1 MRNRAL
7 IISLLFVQLIVG
19 CTGSSY
25 VSEILSRAEG
35 LMSEHP
41 DSAYTL
47 LNEIDQNM
55 FDSSA
60 QRARFARLIT
70 KAQYKNYKTAE
81 SDSLIQTAISYYEKH
96 NMKTELAESYML
108 RGNIEIEKKQN
119 HKAMHT
125 LQIAAELGEEIGED
139 FLLGQ
144 IYSNL
149 YDLCR
154 TEYNADQVIFAEKAL
169 EYYRKNGD
177 EYYIIDAMNNLG
189 MAYFRVEEFEKSES
203 ILEEVYERAKEMSD
217 TFSMKKALPTLARMK
232 IRKKDFASSDS
243 ILNLLQKDFGYKLR
257 PIDVWALAES
267 QLKEGN
273 KTSAIAMMD
282 SVSKREKTT
291 GETLIFN
298 FSASDF
304 YSRVGDY
311 NQAWALLWEY
321 EILDDSIDNA
331 RFKETIMSAQ
341 RDYLEQKLE
350 IQKIE
355 EDRNR
360 ITWTGCVILILLI
373 MAFVIYYYRRQSEV
387 HSLEMEKL
395 MLQITD
401 MEQSVSGK
409 ESVIDELKRQVQSV
423 MSDSEKMRTLVNE
436 VYAQKYQQLNN
447 LCVSYFSGQ
456 SSIFTRNAIYKE
468 VQSIIE
474 SFGKDHEDLKELEYI
489 VNSTKEDILVKLR
502 EELPALKES
511 EYFFFCYTFAG
522 FSSRAISLLLHE
534 NIDTIYQHRSR
545 WKKKIELQNPLHKDL
560 FLKNL

>member
-1 MRNRAL
+1 MRNRA
-7 IISLLFVQLIVG
+7 IIITLLFAQLIVG

-60 QRARFARLIT
+60 QRARFARLMT

-96 NMKTELAESYML
+96 NMKTELAESFML
-108 RGNIEIEKKQN
+108 RGNIEVENRQL
-119 HKAMHT
+119 HKAMQT
-125 LQIAAELGEEIGED
+125 LHIAAELGEETGDD

-149 YDLCR
+149 YDLCQ
-154 TEYNADQVIFAEKAL
+154 TEYNADQIIFAEKAL

-177 EYYIIDAMNNLG
+177 EYYVNDAMNNLG

-243 ILNLLQKDFGYKLR
+243 ILTLLRKDFGYKLN

-267 QLKEGN
+267 QLKDGN
-273 KTSAIAMMD
+273 KTGAIAMMD
-282 SVSKREKTT
+282 SVSKRKKTT

>member
-1 MRNRAL
+1 MRNRA
-7 IISLLFVQLIVG
+7 IIITLLFAQLIVG

-60 QRARFARLIT
+60 QRARFARLMT

-96 NMKTELAESYML
+96 NMKTELAESFML
-108 RGNIEIEKKQN
+108 RGNIEVENRQL
-119 HKAMHT
+119 HKAMQT
-125 LQIAAELGEEIGED
+125 LHIAAELGEETGDD

-149 YDLCR
+149 YDLCQ
-154 TEYNADQVIFAEKAL
+154 TEYNADQIIFAEKAL

-177 EYYIIDAMNNLG
+177 EYYVNDAMNNLG

-232 IRKKDFASSDS
+232 IRKKDFASSDA
-243 ILNLLQKDFGYKLR
+243 ILTLLRKDFGYKLN

-267 QLKEGN
+267 QLKDGN
-273 KTSAIAMMD
+273 KTGAIAMMD
-282 SVSKREKTT
+282 SVSKRKKTT

>member
-7 IISLLFVQLIVG
+7 IITLLFVQLIVG

-60 QRARFARLIT
+60 QRARFARLMT
-70 KAQYKNYKTAE
+70 KAQYKNYKTAK

-96 NMKTELAESYML
+96 NMKTELAESFML
-108 RGNIEIEKKQN
+108 RGNIEVENRQL
-119 HKAMHT
+119 HKAMQT
-125 LQIAAELGEEIGED
+125 LHIAAELGEETGDD

-149 YDLCR
+149 YDLCQ
-154 TEYNADQVIFAEKAL
+154 TEYNADQIIFAEKAL

-177 EYYIIDAMNNLG
+177 EYYVNDAMNNLG

-243 ILNLLQKDFGYKLR
+243 ILTLLRKDFGYKLN

-282 SVSKREKTT
+282 SVSQEKKTKY
-291 GETLIFN
+291 ETRIFN